1 MDKEYHPPPT
11 IPIAQLLDPSRYVFP
26 RSRLRRCMRNPS
38 KTPLLL
44 VACGS
49 FSPIT
54 YLHLRMFEMAAD
66 YVKFNTKFELMGG
79 YLSPVSDAYK
89 KIGLASARHRVA
101 MCELAVQQ
109 TSTWLMVDS
118 WEPMQKEYVPTA
130 NVLDHF
136 DTEINI
142 RGGGVETGE
151 KDPKTGEPIKK
162 QVRIALLAGADL
174 IHTMSTPGV
183 WSPKDL
189 QHILGRYGT
198 FIVERTGT
206 DIDEAIASLQQYKA
220 NIYVI
225 HQMIQNDV
233 SSTKIR
239 MFLRREMSVRYLIPG
254 SVIDYIE
261 RHKLYEE
268 DSSLGQGGNRRDKK
282 EEDDNEGDNE
292 DQNGKD
298 GNDDNDDENTNFS
311 KRESESAQ
319 LRRVTAEE
327 ESEGLTQGDDTSGEL
342 KLTRAESNFNA
353 LPNTESSQSKDGNEE
368 PEFRGIVGSPLMSP
382 ETAERNKR
390 EKCGNGDK
398 REKGKGK
405 EKVVN
410 GNGNGSGKRR
420 EEEIKG

>member
-1 MDKEYHPPPT
+1 
-11 IPIAQLLDPSRYVFP
+11 
-26 RSRLRRCMRNPS
+26 
-38 KTPLLL
+38 
-44 VACGS
+44 
-49 FSPIT
+49 
-54 YLHLRMFEMAAD
+54 
-66 YVKFNTKFELMGG
+66 
-79 YLSPVSDAYK
+79 
-89 KIGLASARHRVA
+89 
-101 MCELAVQQ
+101 
-109 TSTWLMVDS
+109 
-118 WEPMQKEYVPTA
+118 
-130 NVLDHF
+130 
-136 DTEINI
+136 
-142 RGGGVETGE
+142 
-151 KDPKTGEPIKK
+151 
-162 QVRIALLAGADL
+162 
-174 IHTMSTPGV
+174 
-183 WSPKDL
+183 
-189 QHILGRYGT
+189 
-198 FIVERTGT
+198 
-206 DIDEAIASLQQYKA
+206 
-220 NIYVI
+220 
-225 HQMIQNDV
+225 
-233 SSTKIR
+233 
-239 MFLRREMSVRYLIPG
+239 MSVRYLIPG